1 MSGQAET
8 CLGFDYG
15 TRRIGV
21 AVGQD
26 LTATA
31 SELASIDAK
40 DGVPD
45 WTAIE
50 KLIEYWRPKALV
62 VGLPLREDGSD
73 SEQTERARR
82 FARQLHG
89 RYGLPVHLQDERLSS
104 RRAEELLRGRQ
115 RGRREDRRKK
125 VDRVAAC
132 LILEDWLQGGS

>member
-1 MSGQAET
+1 MSGQPRT

-26 LTATA
+26 LTGTA
-31 SELASIDAK
+31 SELASVDAK

-45 WTAIE
+45 WTQIE
-50 KLIEYWRPKALV
+50 KLIEYWRPEVLI
-62 VGLPLREDGSD
+62 VGLPLRSDGSD

-89 RYGLPVHLQDERLSS
+89 RYGLPVHLQDERHSS
-104 RRAEELLRGRQ
+104 QRAEQLLRGGNK
-115 RGRREDRRKK
+115 GRREDKRKK

-132 LILEDWLQGGS
+132 LILEDWLQGGT